1 MSRSAQRL
9 GRWAVAFS
17 LAASCMLSPLVARG
31 DDAAAAVLD
40 QGLRSMAAGDLD
52 KACPLIADAVKRPG
66 EHALRGLLSLGE
78 CHEKAG
84 HLAHARAVYDR
95 AVVLATQ
102 QGRTASREQ
111 AEAAVARL
119 APKLARI
126 RIVVAPAVGGIA
138 GLSVK
143 RGDELVAN
151 DAWGIAVPVDPGT
164 LVVRA
169 EAPGRRPFVSELK
182 LDAGDEIR
190 EVRIDALEALPAKPV
205 EPAPMPTANPLAE
218 PIDDPRWGRLGT
230 AGAVIGGAGLATLA
244 VSLGLALKSSSDR
257 DDALANPAFEC
268 GRRGCNAAGQEAVDD
283 ASYLSDVATATALIG
298 GTLTAAGAT
307 MVIIELAAPIVRQ
320 QSIALG
326 FGPST
331 LLVSGRFQ

>member
-1 MSRSAQRL
+1 MA
-9 GRWAVAFS
+9 
-17 LAASCMLSPLVARG
+17 SPLAARG
-31 DDAAAAVLD
+31 DDAAPDAVLD
-40 QGLRSMAAGDLD
+40 QGLRSMAAGDLE

-66 EHALRGLLSLGE
+66 EHTLRGLLALAE

-84 HLAHARAVYDR
+84 HLARATDAYGRAVS
-95 AVVLATQ
+95 VATQ

-143 RGDELVAN
+143 RGDDLVAN

-164 LVVRA
+164 IVVRA
-169 EAPGRRPFVSELK
+169 EAPGKRPFVSEVK

-205 EPAPMPTANPLAE
+205 PNPTTNSLAE
-218 PIDDPRWGRLGT
+218 PIDDPRWGKLGT
-230 AGAVIGGAGLATLA
+230 AGAIIGGAGLATLA
-244 VSLGLALKSSSDR
+244 VSLGLALKSSSDH

-268 GRRGCNAAGQEAVDD
+268 GRGGCNAAGQQAVDD

-298 GTLTAAGAT
+298 ATLTAAGAT
-307 MVIIELAAPIVRQ
+307 MVIIELAAPIVKQ

-326 FGPST
+326 FGPGT
-331 LLVSGRFQ
+331 LSISGRFQ